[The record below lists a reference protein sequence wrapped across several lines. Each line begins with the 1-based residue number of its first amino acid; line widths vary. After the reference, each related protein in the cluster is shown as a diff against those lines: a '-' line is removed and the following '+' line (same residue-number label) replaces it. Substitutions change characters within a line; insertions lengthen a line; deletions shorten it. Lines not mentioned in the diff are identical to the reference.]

1 MGSDFC
7 SAPGAWTRGSFV
19 FMSGIMDIVEIVEK
33 RIERRVVVVLNGSEC
48 ESTSDCSRACIFFGK
63 VAEFKRSKLV

>member
-1 MGSDFC
+1 
-7 SAPGAWTRGSFV
+7 
-19 FMSGIMDIVEIVEK
+19 MSGIMDIVEIVEK